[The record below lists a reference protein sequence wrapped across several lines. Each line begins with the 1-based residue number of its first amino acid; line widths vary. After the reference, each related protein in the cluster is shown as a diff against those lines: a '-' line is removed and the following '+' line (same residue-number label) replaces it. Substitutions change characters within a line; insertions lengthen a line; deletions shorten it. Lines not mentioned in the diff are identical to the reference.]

1 MSAFV
6 DFDPFAG
13 PAVDQ
18 AVAATESQREI
29 WAAVQMGGA
38 GDAAG
43 AGGAGGVSAA
53 YNESITLQFLG
64 RLDTDAL
71 RLALEELM
79 QRHESL
85 RSTFSP
91 DGDLI
96 CIQERIE
103 LPLETRDLASLAPS
117 EARRRIDEILAEE
130 VGRPFDLEHGPL
142 VRFRLLRLADDEH
155 WLTITAHHIICDGWS
170 MGVVL
175 EELAALYA
183 ANREGGAADL
193 PPACRFSDYARLLE
207 SPEAQATRR
216 RDLEYWR
223 GRLAGP
229 LPVLELPTIRSR
241 PPQKSFEGER
251 LDFDI
256 PPDRLA
262 ELKRAASRCGA
273 SLFATLLTAF
283 HAFLYRLTEQ
293 ADLIVGIPAAG
304 QATHDMR
311 ALVGHCVNLLPVRA
325 QIDAGMFFHDLLRR
339 QRGLILDDTEHQGV
353 AFGTLVAELNP
364 PRDPSRLPIVSVLFN
379 LEQAVTGEELR
390 FPGLDTLVRSN
401 PRSSEN
407 FELSV
412 NAAIQGNRLVLECQ
426 FNTDLFDRAVI
437 AEWMESYAALLD
449 QIARD
454 PERPIG
460 SLGLLSQGQQERML
474 VRWNDTTRPYPSDK
488 SVEDLFAEQARLRPE
503 NLAAR
508 CEDQSLTYGE
518 LDRLSDRLARE
529 LRSLGVGPGGL
540 VGLAVERSPWMLV
553 GLLGILKSG
562 AGYVPLDP
570 EYPSGRL
577 EWMMAD
583 SGMETLVVSGDVWEK
598 LPAFGGRV
606 VQVEQ
611 PNGPVDPPP
620 LAPIVTRPDDV
631 AYVIYTSGSTGRPKG
646 VRVPRAAVVNFLS
659 SMRECPGIGADDIVL
674 AVTTLS
680 FDIAV
685 LELLGPLVVGGC
697 VVIADR
703 ETAADAGLLAEA
715 IERHGVTLLQAT
727 PSTWR
732 GLVESG
738 WSGSVRLK
746 ALCGGE
752 ALPRD
757 LVAPLLGATGELW
770 NMYGPTETTV
780 WSTCHRVTAAEA
792 AGGPILIGT
801 PIANTKVYVLDA
813 RLEPVPVG
821 VPGDLYI
828 GGAGATLGYLNRPEL
843 TDERFIENPFHDPFA
858 EVVNPRLYR
867 TGDRARFHPGGE
879 LECLGRADG
888 QVKIRGHRIE
898 LGEIESALSSHPKVR
913 QAVARVDEPRP
924 GDACLTVHVAVNPGA
939 TMTATEARRHLR
951 MTLPEYM
958 IPRHVVFVDEL
969 PLTANGKIDRTRL
982 APLFEASPVDETSAR
997 LPETADERL
1006 VAELWRQAL
1015 SLAVVG
1021 LADNFFN
1028 LGGHSLLAMRVV
1040 RQIEERTG
1048 VRIPPRALV
1057 TETLAQIAGRL
1068 ESAKPAANGG

>member
-1 MSAFV
+1 MSVFV

-13 PAVDQ
+13 PAVGQ
-18 AVAATESQREI
+18 AIAATESQREI

-38 GDAAG
+38 ASA
-43 AGGAGGVSAA
+43 SAA
-53 YNESITLQFLG
+53 YNESVTLQFLG
-64 RLDTDAL
+64 RLDGAAL
-71 RLALEELM
+71 RLALAELI

-91 DGDLI
+91 DGELI
-96 CIQERIE
+96 CVQERIE
-103 LPLETRDLASLAPS
+103 LPLETQDLASPAPS
-117 EARRRIDEILAEE
+117 ETRRRTDEILAEE
-130 VGRPFDLEHGPL
+130 VERAFDLEHGPL

-170 MGVVL
+170 MGVL
-175 EELAALYA
+175 LGDLAELYA
-183 ANREGGAADL
+183 ANREGRAAGL
-193 PPACRFSDYARLLE
+193 PPACRFSDYARRLE
-207 SPEAQATRR
+207 SSESRAARI

-229 LPVLELPTIRSR
+229 LPVLELPTMRSR
-241 PPQKSFEGER
+241 PPQKTFTAER

-256 PPDRLA
+256 PPDRLG
-262 ELKRAASRCGA
+262 ELKRAASRFGA

-283 HAFLYRLTEQ
+283 HVFLHRLTEQ
-293 ADLIVGIPAAG
+293 ADIIVGIPAAG
-304 QATHDMR
+304 QATHAMR
-311 ALVGHCVNLLPVRA
+311 ELVGHCVNLLAIRA
-325 QIDAGMFFHDLLRR
+325 QIDDGISFRDLLQR

-379 LEQAVTGEELR
+379 LEQAATGERLA

-454 PERPIG
+454 SQRPIG
-460 SLGLLSQGQQERML
+460 SLGMLSQGQQERML
-474 VRWNDTTRPYPSDK
+474 VHWNDTTRPYPSDK
-488 SVEDLFAEQARLRPE
+488 RVEVQFSEQARLHPE
-503 NLAAR
+503 RLAAR
-508 CEDQSLTYGE
+508 FEDQCLTYGE
-518 LDRLSDRLARE
+518 LDRLSDGLARE

-553 GLLGILKSG
+553 GIIGILKSG

-583 SGMETLVVSGDVWEK
+583 SGMKTLVVSGDLPEK
-598 LPAFGGRV
+598 LPAFNGRV
-606 VQVEQ
+606 VQVERTAHSA
-611 PNGPVDPPP
+611 DPPTFEP
-620 LAPIVTRPDDV
+620 VISRPGDV

-646 VRVPRAAVVNFLS
+646 VRVPRAAVVNFLW
-659 SMRECPGIGADDIVL
+659 SMRERPGIGADDVVL
-674 AVTTLS
+674 ALTTLC

-685 LELLGPLVVGGC
+685 LELLAPLVVGGSI
-697 VVIADR
+697 VIADR
-703 ETAADAGLLAEA
+703 EVAADPGLLAEA
-715 IERHGVTLLQAT
+715 IERFGVTLLQAT

-738 WSGSVRLK
+738 WGGSARIK

-757 LVAPLLGATGELW
+757 LVAPLLASTGELW

-780 WSTCHRVTAAEA
+780 WSTCHRVTPAEA
-792 AGGPILIGT
+792 GGGPILIGT
-801 PIANTKVYVLDA
+801 PIANTKVYVLDD

-821 VPGDLYI
+821 VPGELYI
-828 GGAGATLGYLNRPEL
+828 GGAGVTLGYLNRPEL
-843 TDERFIENPFHDPFA
+843 TDERFIDNPFHDPFA

-867 TGDRARFHPGGE
+867 TGDRGRFHPGGE

-898 LGEIESALSSHPKVR
+898 LGEIEWVLSTNPKVR

-924 GDACLTVHVAVNPGA
+924 GDARLTVHVVLHPGA
-939 TMTATEARRHLR
+939 TMTPTEARRHLR
-951 MTLPEYM
+951 LALPEYM
-958 IPRHVVFVDEL
+958 IPRHVVFVEDL
-969 PLTANGKIDRTRL
+969 PLLANGKIDRSRL
-982 APLFEASPVDETSAR
+982 AAPFETPPVEEPSVR
-997 LPETADERL
+997 LPETPDERL
-1006 VAELWRQAL
+1006 LAELWREAL
-1015 SLAVVG
+1015 GIDHVG
-1021 LADNFFN
+1021 VADNFFS
-1028 LGGHSLLAMRVV
+1028 LGGHSLLAMRIV
-1040 RQIEERTG
+1040 RQIEDRTEI
-1048 VRIPPRALV
+1048 RIPPRALV
-1057 TETLAQIAGRL
+1057 LETLAQLARRL
-1068 ESAKPAANGG
+1068 ETAKSAESVG